1 MSADVNVGINEVVS
15 VFVAKYEDGLF
26 EKKASLSKRIKDVK
40 KSLADLNK
48 ELINSVN
55 RQQYHQQVT
64 LLNMEIRVKDVDV
77 IWAIDYPNL
86 SNTNSIRVNLGLFAL
101 DGHAQYSR
109 ADNEIF
115 EPLSSVTVETHDNLS
130 RELSQ
135 LNDDLMEVLTLIKSV
150 SRKERQIRGKIS
162 EMKLEQS
169 GFADLMNNTEILQ
182 LVQVTN

>member
-101 DGHAQYSR
+101 NDHTRYSQVG
-109 ADNEIF
+109 NEIY

-130 RELSQ
+130 HELSQ